1 MELLTSSTVSKYLEF
16 RATGAI
22 LQCSEGKLGQV
33 MKKSE
38 GGCAEECLCVQVPC
52 SRTDLFATKSI
63 SLLDKRKM
71 MKFLQFCAEYEQHP
85 QQYEGL

>member
-1 MELLTSSTVSKYLEF
+1 MFIY
-16 RATGAI
+16 
-22 LQCSEGKLGQV
+22 
-33 MKKSE
+33 
-38 GGCAEECLCVQVPC
+38 VQVPC

-85 QQYEGL
+85 QQYEGLYVASTGITHASTDMFQPCYILIPAAC